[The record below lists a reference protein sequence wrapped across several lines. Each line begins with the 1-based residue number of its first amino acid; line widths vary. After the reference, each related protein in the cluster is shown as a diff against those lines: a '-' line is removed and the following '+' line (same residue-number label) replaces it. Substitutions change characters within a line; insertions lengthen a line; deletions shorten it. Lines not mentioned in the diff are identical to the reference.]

1 MKVHTDG
8 TENTELNYNA
18 NYIGNNNWVPKQALW
33 LDSNHFFV
41 HGTSNV
47 TQWTNPRLDRYY
59 VNQYVDES
67 YTESRTYGNWGNYN
81 YNNMTSNGGS
91 QWTKIDDYTLTC
103 QGFNFVHNIWAPE

>member
-18 NYIGNNNWVPKQALW
+18 NYIGSGSWVPKQALW

-41 HGTSNV
+41 HGTSNMN
-47 TQWTNPRLDRYY
+47 QWTNPRLDRYY